1 MITAVIFVAT
11 YAVVA
16 RGGVPGLAI
25 GRARAAAI
33 GALLMILTGAI
44 GPRDAL
50 RALDARTLALL
61 TSMMVIIA
69 YLRLAGGL
77 AAFAR
82 WIGTSIVH
90 PAAFLVT
97 LIVVSGVL
105 SAFFVND
112 TICLVFTPIVLDV
125 AFARRQRPLPYLL
138 ALATASNIGSSATI
152 TGNPQNILIGSVS
165 GIAFRRF
172 LQVLG
177 PVAIVGLA
185 LDALLI
191 WFVFRRELSVRH
203 EPSAT
208 VPTVRIHR
216 GLLWKTL
223 IITGGVLAG
232 FLAGFRVDWVAA
244 AGAGLLALTSPV
256 RARKL
261 YTAIDWELLLLFA
274 GLFVVVAAGAR
285 AGFDRWIFDQLRP
298 LGVATVAG
306 LSATAAIL
314 SNAISNVPAVMLFT
328 GIVPRLPAPERA
340 WLTLAMSSTLAG
352 NVTILGSIANL
363 IVVEGAGRRGVTV
376 RFRDYA
382 AIGIPLS
389 VLSIGFGI
397 FWLSRTILSP

>member
-1 MITAVIFVAT
+1 M
-11 YAVVA
+11 
-16 RGGVPGLAI
+16 RSW
-25 GRARAAAI
+25 RAAK
-33 GALLMILTGAI
+33 
-44 GPRDAL
+44 
-50 RALDARTLALL
+50 
-61 TSMMVIIA
+61 
-69 YLRLAGGL
+69 
-77 AAFAR
+77 
-82 WIGTSIVH
+82 
-90 PAAFLVT
+90 
-97 LIVVSGVL
+97 
-105 SAFFVND
+105 
-112 TICLVFTPIVLDV
+112 
-125 AFARRQRPLPYLL
+125 RPLPYLL
-138 ALATASNIGSSATI
+138 ALATSSDIGSSATI

-191 WFVFRRELSVRH
+191 WFVFRREFSVRH

-208 VPTVRIHR
+208 VPPVRIHR

-363 IVVEGAGRRGVTV
+363 IVVEGAGRRGVTI

-389 VLSIGFGI
+389 VLSIAFGI
-397 FWLSRTILSP
+397 FWLSRTILGP